1 MIFDLVRS
9 ARNNLATLTLKHAGK
24 PQDCLI
30 GLDDSCASPFIGA
43 ADWRVE
49 GETMPTAIGLLF
61 VGLVVRAILG
71 AAIVVAVLF
80 LAWKLGKVAD
90 AYAHKLAPTQ

>member
-1 MIFDLVRS
+1 
-9 ARNNLATLTLKHAGK
+9 
-24 PQDCLI
+24 
-30 GLDDSCASPFIGA
+30 
-43 ADWRVE
+43 
-49 GETMPTAIGLLF
+49 MPTVIGLLF